1 MVAKKYKQ
9 NRMPHQVSVETL
21 PNGYAITIDGHEY
34 MCFTAEQL
42 VGEVFVRLAL
52 GELDYMNKDTITAV
66 LEAAARWKDLEEALM
81 ANAELVATARRAQI
95 NENVALRGQVK
106 ANEKAEKLQR
116 ENERLWK
123 ENTTQRM
130 EIEQLELKLKK
141 FDTCLVGG
149 DIKPKRS
156 RK

>member
-9 NRMPHQVSVETL
+9 NQMPHQVSVETL
-21 PNGYAITIDGHEY
+21 PNGYAITIDRNEY
-34 MCFTAEQL
+34 MCFTVEQL

-66 LEAAARWKDLEEALM
+66 LETAARWKDVREAMM
-81 ANAELVATARRAQI
+81 ANAELIATARRAQI

-106 ANEKAEKLQR
+106 SNEKAEKLQR

-123 ENTTQRM
+123 ESTTQRM
-130 EIEQLELKLKK
+130 EIEQLKLKLKK

-156 RK
+156 RR